1 MNQGQ
6 DAALLCARQVFHVEE
21 RPFRI
26 RGGERA
32 VNSGCVQFDLDAK
45 NLDLAHLRRPLEKF
59 LHGKVKTTEIQQDDG
74 KYNEAESDLQ
84 SCFDIIQ
91 GF

>member
-1 MNQGQ
+1 
-6 DAALLCARQVFHVEE
+6 VEE
-21 RPFRI
+21 RPFSI

-32 VNSGCVQFDLDAK
+32 VNSGCVQIDLDAK
-45 NLDLAHLRRPLEKF
+45 TFDRAYLRRALEKF
-59 LHGKVKTTEIQQDDG
+59 LHCKVNTAEIQQDDG
-74 KYNEAESDLQ
+74 KYNKAESDLQ